1 MDIAD
6 AEVEIKRKGIV
17 EFQLIT
23 SDDTTA
29 HEVALTACF
38 GQLVVE
44 LPGLVHR
51 TDIAPFLLAEIP
63 SHFGGHFPKGIAAV
77 LVVPAP

>member
-44 LPGLVHR
+44 LPGLY
-51 TDIAPFLLAEIP
+51 IAPI
-63 SHFGGHFPKGIAAV
+63 
-77 LVVPAP
+77 